1 MSKSAIETRYIFHY
15 NGDLADEQAE
25 EKEGLEEGE
34 YTYHEHLTL
43 EDGKPCT
50 ADMSEAW
57 RGCDGRKM
65 VDAFFDDGN
74 ELTVYEEEL
83 EAITNE

>member
-1 MSKSAIETRYIFHY
+1 MKVMRYIFHY